1 MTRPEEPDFVHV
13 EANDAAV
20 YLPDGEQYPLPD
32 LSAPQVA
39 ELEART
45 AEQVATVR
53 DEQSLAIANLGLDGA
68 AAHFLVTRD
77 GEELC
82 GGDGETWPCRAW
94 TEEIQPAAVQASA
107 DAPVA
112 VSYSPAEI
120 AMADELG
127 ITAAELRERVRAR

>member
-1 MTRPEEPDFVHV
+1 MTRPEEPDVVHI
-13 EANDAAV
+13 EASDVDA
-20 YLPDGEQYPLPD
+20 YLPDGEQYPLPE

-53 DEQSLAIANLGLDGA
+53 DEQSLKIANLGMDGA

-77 GEELC
+77 GGEYC
-82 GGDGETWPCRAW
+82 GGDGEAWPCRAW

-107 DAPVA
+107 DVPAA
-112 VSYSPAEI
+112 VTYSPAEI

>member
-20 YLPDGEQYPLPD
+20 YVPDQEQYPLPD
-32 LSAPQVA
+32 LSGPQVA

-53 DEQSLAIANLGLDGA
+53 DEQSLKIANLGLDGA

-77 GEELC
+77 DEEFC

-94 TEEIQPAAVQASA
+94 TDEIQPAAVEASA
-107 DAPVA
+107 DTPAPVM
-112 VSYSPAEI
+112 YSPAEV
-120 AMADELG
+120 ALAGELG
-127 ITAAELRERVRAR
+127 ITAAEVRERMRAR

>member
-1 MTRPEEPDFVHV
+1 MTRPKEPDAVHAEV
-13 EANDAAV
+13 GDVDV
-20 YLPDGEQYPLPD
+20 YLPDGQQYPLPE
-32 LSAPQVA
+32 LSGPQIA

-53 DEQSLAIANLGLDGA
+53 DEQSLKIANLGLDGA

-77 GEELC
+77 GGEYC
-82 GGDGETWPCRAW
+82 GGDGEAWPCRVW

-107 DAPVA
+107 DVPAA
-112 VSYSPAEI
+112 VTYSPAEI

>member
-1 MTRPEEPDFVHV
+1 MSRPEQPEAPEV
-13 EANDAAV
+13 EASE
-20 YLPDGEQYPLPD
+20 PYPLPE
-32 LSAPQVA
+32 LTGAQVA

-53 DEQSLAIANLGLDGA
+53 DEQSLVIANLGLDGA

-77 GEELC
+77 GEEFC

-94 TEEIQPAAVQASA
+94 ADEIQPAAVQASA
-107 DAPVA
+107 DVPAA
-112 VSYSPAEI
+112 VTYSPAEI